1 MIGRQNK
8 QKLGV
13 LMAALVGMFISG
25 AVVAQPIGDVN
36 AGREKSQACIA
47 CHNANGVSD
56 NPAWPILAGQ
66 HADYL
71 VHVLREYR
79 SGERVNAIMNGQAQ
93 GLSDED
99 IRDLAAFYA
108 AQDPALSV
116 VRRGRARR

>member
-1 MIGRQNK
+1 MSGQQVIRKSWIVAGSLALLIGA
-8 QKLGV
+8 GTV
-13 LMAALVGMFISG
+13 A
-25 AVVAQPIGDVN
+25 AQPIGDVN

-93 GLSDED
+93 GLSDAD

-108 AQDPALSV
+108 AQDPALNV
-116 VRRGRARR
+116 VRRGR

>member
-1 MIGRQNK
+1 MSVQQKMK
-8 QKLGV
+8 QRWI
-13 LMAALVGMFISG
+13 ISG
-25 AVVAQPIGDVN
+25 AAIVGLMAGTALAQPIGNVD

-71 VHVLREYR
+71 VYALEAYR
-79 SGERVNAIMNGQAQ
+79 SGDRINAIMNGQAQ

-99 IRDLAAFYA
+99 IRDLAAFYS
-108 AQDPALSV
+108 AQDPALSI
-116 VRRGRARR
+116 VRRERSRR

>member
-1 MIGRQNK
+1 MSGLH
-8 QKLGV
+8 KLNQRMTVGI
-13 LMAALVGMFISG
+13 AAICGLAAG
-25 AVVAQPIGDVN
+25 AAVAQPIGDVD

-99 IRDLAAFYA
+99 IRDLAAFYS
-108 AQDPALSV
+108 AQDPALNV
-116 VRRGRARR
+116 VRRERSRR